1 MYSTYTNIQN
11 IQYVYTPMTAGEQSE
26 LHLIQVS
33 KTGKVAFTFYYS
45 HFKKTKNAM
54 LKDTETKQNR

>member
-1 MYSTYTNIQN
+1 
-11 IQYVYTPMTAGEQSE
+11 MTAGEQSE
-26 LHLIQVS
+26 LHFIQVS